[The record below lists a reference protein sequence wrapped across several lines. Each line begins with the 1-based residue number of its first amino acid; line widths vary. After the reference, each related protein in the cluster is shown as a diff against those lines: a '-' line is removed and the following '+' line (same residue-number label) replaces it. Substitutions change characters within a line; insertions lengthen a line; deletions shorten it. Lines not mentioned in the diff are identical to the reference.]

1 MLVHSD
7 VGQTPI
13 MTKPAHTSRLGV
25 YLLVGLL
32 LSPTL
37 RAADV
42 MDGGSAGNAGAVLRP
57 PAENNL
63 PDLGDESE
71 AVLSPQDE
79 RRIGEDFMRQARAQ
93 LDILDDP
100 ELNEYLR
107 QLGRRLTAG
116 VEGQAGFSFFLVN
129 NSTINA
135 FAVPGGYI
143 GMHTGLLLA
152 ARHEAEVA
160 AVLAHE
166 TAHITQRHIPRL
178 IAQSQRISGPALA
191 AILVGI
197 LIAASGGQGG
207 EAAIALA
214 TAGLAQHGIN
224 FTRSYEEEADRI
236 GMNILNTAGYDAR
249 AMPAFF
255 EQMEILGRLYDNNL
269 PEFLRTH
276 PVTVRRIAESR
287 NHAENFPVRTNPDGN
302 AFAHMQARLRF
313 LANKPEEALKIFAAK
328 LEGGEK
334 ARPPTARDG
343 GSAEHAG
350 AVFPPADRYG
360 HALALLANK
369 RYADA
374 RRETALLLKLDSSYT
389 PYQILHA
396 EVELA
401 AGDKPAGLR
410 AYAQATRRFPASLAL
425 TQRYASALLK
435 TGQPARARAL
445 LDQAVRQQPDEPA
458 LYKLLASAAGESGKK
473 MEAHR
478 AFGEYYFLTGQPRA
492 AIEQFEL
499 ATRFAGKNF
508 YYVASLEAR
517 IREIRETLPPA
528 PGKTEAGRDRPS
540 SPDGK

>member
-1 MLVHSD
+1 
-7 VGQTPI
+7 
-13 MTKPAHTSRLGV
+13 MTNPTRTTRLGV
-25 YLLVGLL
+25 FLLIGLL
-32 LSPTL
+32 LSPAL
-37 RAADV
+37 RAAPVD
-42 MDGGSAGNAGAVLRP
+42 S
-57 PAENNL
+57 NL

-71 AVLSPQDE
+71 AVLSPQEE
-79 RRIGEDFMRQARAQ
+79 RRIGEDFMRQARTH
-93 LDILDDP
+93 LDIQDDP

-116 VEGQAGFSFFLVN
+116 IVDQAGFHFFLVN

-143 GMHTGLLLA
+143 GIHTGLLLA

-178 IAQSQRISGPALA
+178 IAQSQRVSGPALA

-255 EQMEILGRLYDNNL
+255 EQMEVLGRLYENNL

-276 PVTVRRIAESR
+276 PVTVRRIAESQ
-287 NHAENFPVRTNPDGN
+287 NHAENFPVRANPDGS
-302 AFAHMQARLRF
+302 AFVHMQARLRF
-313 LANKPEEALKIFAAK
+313 LGNKPEEALKIFSVK
-328 LEGGEK
+328 PDSEK
-334 ARPPTARDG
+334 NIRPA
-343 GSAEHAG
+343 
-350 AVFPPADRYG
+350 ADRYG
-360 HALALLANK
+360 YALALLANK
-369 RYADA
+369 HYDEA
-374 RRETALLLKLDSSYT
+374 RRETALLQKLDSTYA
-389 PYQILHA
+389 PYHILRA
-396 EVELA
+396 EIELA

-410 AYAQATRRFPASLAL
+410 AYAEAARRFPASLAL

-435 TGQPARARAL
+435 TGQPAQARQL
-445 LDQAVRQQPDEPA
+445 LDQAVRQQPDEPT

-478 AFGEYYFLTGQPRA
+478 AFGEYYFLVGQPRA

-499 ATRFAGKNF
+499 ATRFANKNF

-517 IREIRETLPPA
+517 IKEIRETLPPVPA
-528 PGKTEAGRDRPS
+528 KAEPGRDRPP
-540 SPDGK
+540 SPDRK

>member
-1 MLVHSD
+1 
-7 VGQTPI
+7 
-13 MTKPAHTSRLGV
+13 MTNPTRTTRLGV
-25 YLLVGLL
+25 FLLIGLL
-32 LSPTL
+32 LSPAL
-37 RAADV
+37 RAAPVD
-42 MDGGSAGNAGAVLRP
+42 
-57 PAENNL
+57 NNL

-71 AVLSPQDE
+71 AVLSPQEE
-79 RRIGEDFMRQARAQ
+79 RRIGEDFMRQARTH
-93 LDILDDP
+93 LDIQDDP

-116 VEGQAGFSFFLVN
+116 IVGQAGFHFFLVN

-143 GMHTGLLLA
+143 GLHTGLLLA

-255 EQMEILGRLYDNNL
+255 EQMEVLGRLYENNL

-276 PVTVRRIAESR
+276 PVTVRRIAESQ
-287 NHAENFPVRTNPDGN
+287 NHAENFPVRANPDGS
-302 AFAHMQARLRF
+302 AFVHMQARLRF
-313 LANKPEEALKIFAAK
+313 LGNKPEEALKIFSVK
-328 LEGGEK
+328 PDGEK
-334 ARPPTARDG
+334 NIRPA
-343 GSAEHAG
+343 
-350 AVFPPADRYG
+350 ADRYG
-360 HALALLANK
+360 YALALLANK
-369 RYADA
+369 HYDEA
-374 RRETALLLKLDSSYT
+374 RRETALLLKMDSNYA
-389 PYQILHA
+389 PYHILRA
-396 EVELA
+396 ELELA
-401 AGDKPAGLR
+401 AGDKPTGLR
-410 AYAQATRRFPASLAL
+410 AYAEAAQRFPASLAL

-435 TGQPARARAL
+435 TGQPAQARQL
-445 LDQAVRQQPDEPA
+445 LDQAVRQQPDEPTF
-458 LYKLLASAAGESGKK
+458 YKLLASAAGESGKK

-478 AFGEYYFLTGQPRA
+478 AFGEYYFLLGQPRA

-499 ATRFAGKNF
+499 AIRFAENNF

-517 IREIRETLPPA
+517 IKAIRETLPPVPA
-528 PGKTEAGRDRPS
+528 KAETGRDRPS
-540 SPDGK
+540 SPDRK